1 MNEFKKVI
9 AGVFYYIFKYRKT
22 LAKTL
27 AWPFS
32 VLILLDVME
41 YLEFGILASI
51 FIGIATV
58 VIQTIFSITTH
69 RVVLLG
75 PESVPKWGLASWSK
89 REAFFAFHLIG
100 LYLIVVSLSFLGVIP
115 VLGAILAL
123 VVLCWLIGRFSLV
136 FPGIAVDK
144 GVSFNLSWELTK
156 NYQLLMFLVV
166 IVFPLLLAIPMLL
179 VTLVPHAFWLS
190 SLLSTF
196 VMVFEVAA
204 LSMAYLLIISES
216 FSNG

>member
-9 AGVFYYIFKYRKT
+9 AGVFYYVFKYRKT
-22 LAKTL
+22 LAKAL

-32 VLILLDVME
+32 VFILLDCIE
-41 YLEFGILASI
+41 YLEFGILATT
-51 FIGIATV
+51 FIGIAKIA
-58 VIQTIFSITTH
+58 IQTVFAITTH

-75 PESVPKWGLASWSK
+75 PESVPKWGLTSWSK
-89 REAFFAFHLIG
+89 RETFFAFHIVG
-100 LYLIVVSLSFLGVIP
+100 LYLIIIFLSFLGAIP

-123 VVLCWLIGRFSLV
+123 VVLCWLIGRLSLV

-166 IVFPLLLAIPMLL
+166 IVFPLLLTIPIVL
-179 VTLVPHAFWLS
+179 VTLVPHAFLLS

-196 VMVFEVAA
+196 VLVFEVAA
-204 LSMAYLLIISES
+204 LSMAYLLITSET
-216 FSNG
+216 FGNG